1 MLTPAQIKTNLV
13 QWKGAG
19 MRAWDVQIL
28 QSSSGKARLRV
39 WDHNKKFGQSSS
51 QHMAVIS
58 LREKRLRH
66 RGGQD
71 CWTLSSVLA
80 VYLAFFRPVIFID
93 NKFDAFFFLFL
104 QQSQFASSKH
114 SHFAGWI
121 SVLTPIV
128 IVYTH
133 GPEYSRLR
141 ARRGRLGGCV
151 YTLYYSPHF
160 DSSFL

>member
-93 NKFDAFFFLFL
+93 NKFDAFFFSFSSAEPIRFIQTLSFRWVDFRSDTYCDRVHTRTGV
-104 QQSQFASSKH
+104 QPTASQKGP
-114 SHFAGWI
+114 AGWLCVHA
-121 SVLTPIV
+121 VLF
-128 IVYTH
+128 
-133 GPEYSRLR
+133 S
-141 ARRGRLGGCV
+141 
-151 YTLYYSPHF
+151 TL
-160 DSSFL
+160 